1 MKPSSSKPFAAIVL
15 LALVGFL
22 AGCVHTEPKATAFF
36 VPTPSENRLVES
48 MVRRLELSR
57 QVAWVKFENHIPIS
71 DPKREAEVLASLVKK
86 GQEMGLAPRTVELFF
101 TAQIRASRTI
111 QGEMIGAW
119 KRGATLPTFPPWDLK
134 RHIRPRLDAVSNEM
148 LAALRTPPQPGFR
161 HFAYK
166 ALKQRG
172 FSHAVAAAAV
182 APLP

>member
-1 MKPSSSKPFAAIVL
+1 MKSLSSRPFAAIVL
-15 LALVGFL
+15 ATLVGLF
-22 AGCVHTEPKATAFF
+22 AGCVHTEPKKAF
-36 VPTPSENRLVES
+36 VPTSPENRLIEA
-48 MVRRLELSR
+48 MVRRLDLSR

-86 GQEMGLAPRTVELFF
+86 GQEQGLAPRTVELFF

-111 QGEMIGAW
+111 QGELIGAW
-119 KRGATLPTFPPWDLK
+119 KRGATLPAFPPWDLK
-134 RHIRPRLDAVSNEM
+134 KHIRPRLDAVSNDM
-148 LAALRTPPQPGFR
+148 LVALRTPPQPGFR

-166 ALKQRG
+166 SLRQRG